1 MAVISTRFDLSART
15 TVFLAVLTF
24 IVGSALTVS
33 AQGVRVLSS
42 GEAKPLIP
50 TSFKFEGES
59 ANTQM
64 RNSSAASFGRKKNV
78 VAGLV
83 DNSGYSTDVASEYE
97 GFFITDIA
105 LRVGGMR
112 LAKGSYAFGFAKN
125 GKMKFRSVTGNRVV
139 TAGTSNDA
147 GLKRPRPLMLLVVNG
162 ELRFY
167 KGRTYVVVKEA

>member
-1 MAVISTRFDLSART
+1 MSTKSRMSSIAAAAVFVITGFALSA
-15 TVFLAVLTF
+15 
-24 IVGSALTVS
+24 S
-33 AQGVRVLSS
+33 AQSVRVLDRN
-42 GEAKPLIP
+42 EAKPLIP

-64 RNSSAASFGRKKNV
+64 RNASAASFGRKKNV

-125 GKMKFRSVTGNRVV
+125 GKMKFRSATGNRVV
-139 TAGTSNDA
+139 TASTSHDA
-147 GLKRPRPLMLLVVNG
+147 GLKRPRPLMLMVVNG

-167 KGRTYVVVKEA
+167 KGRTYVVVKAA